1 MDNYFNKETGQ
12 YHYQGEVYDDAASY
26 SNAVQANRAEQGLG
40 GSGTSASETAS
51 SGTSNKLSNVEKIL
65 VDKYGWTDRG
75 DGSLIA
81 KSTGEVYDHEA
92 GTSFEE
98 RHGLAKDY
106 TPSSSSTTDLEST
119 STTNNQLNNQ
129 LEVPKMHVEFQ
140 RDANGN
146 IEKDANG
153 KNIVISFG
161 VKYADGTISYTG
173 AGREGVLEAERQRS
187 QVKEYNK
194 YVNDDRTREDF
205 ESDEAYNHH
214 MIVKNIRIGQ
224 GSYKTITDLNGNST
238 LYAPGNIVV
247 ASGTAEQVK
256 NEYRTRS
263 NKLNLALTKAQ
274 SKPSITP
281 FGVRYMM
288 EEQGYASE
296 KDVYKKLYQDYKNR
310 GQDLQNILNNWGN
323 LAVDQNLVG
332 GAGSKFSNEMSYLY
346 GIAFPTQT
354 TQYQDFDTEFEAEFE
369 NFKTKFTLQDDPTF
383 ANYEEWYKVTLGG
396 GQPKEEEV
404 EEDTRTITTDTST
417 GTTTPGTGTDTGA
430 GTGTGTTTPEV
441 VIPDRTN
448 TGSETTTSG
457 GFETFVQSPVATPT
471 SVPGFQDESGK
482 YPGAGTTNV
491 AVSAP
496 ASAVPGSVT
505 TYSNYT
511 GTTMPNLTSQSQG
524 GYGGQVLYI
533 NKATGQ
539 QMMISV
545 DADGNPTVYVPPG
558 FVKSETNVA
567 AARGGVIG
575 MAEGG
580 DVQLARKFLGFDGP
594 ASQLENFLQS
604 SPAAAAR
611 MGKYKQAMSQM
622 APKRMGAQGG
632 TDTGTVTANDVN
644 PAVGSTIYDENAGTG
659 ETSLEQFGM
668 MQQNLVN
675 QTMQPMQA
683 NVAQIKPESADF
695 IGDTAGQAYTLA
707 PMQDATSVGTV
718 STVNQPDVADVS
730 TYDPATAA
738 EGVKTATQNLTP
750 VTGTLGDKSQV
761 TAKEQKTSAVSDLDA
776 ETGSSVRV
784 ADAQGPGGT
793 VPTRTLDTT
802 EGASE
807 LISGSAVDQGEVGKA
822 FGTGEVQAASVQDEL
837 SGLMQQFEGGET
849 PAWAAG
855 AMRGAMAQLAAR
867 GLGASS
873 MAGQAVIQAAMES
886 ALPIAQIDAA
896 NKQQTALFK
905 AQKRA
910 EFLQQDFDQEFQT
923 KVMNAAKV
931 SEIANMNFTAE
942 QQIALENSR
951 AANTMELQNLSNK
964 QALVMAEAAALSQ
977 LDMANL
983 NNRQQAAVQ
992 NAQNFLQMDM
1002 ANLNN
1007 EQQTSMFKAQQVIQ
1021 SLFTDQAAENAA
1033 AQFNAS
1039 SENQSNQFFANL
1051 STQVGQ
1057 YNASQTN
1064 AMNQFNAN
1072 ASNAMKQ
1079 FNSEIQQQRDLFN
1092 AQNGLVVAQANA
1104 QWRQNIATLNTA
1116 AQNESNMDFAKT
1128 INALTSTN
1136 LDQIWQRERDIMS
1149 YAFTADESALDRALK
1164 IVMSDKDL
1172 QKAREA
1178 IDGEKDAAKTQFG
1191 MRFLFG
1197 TSPDGILGGLF

>member
-1 MDNYFNKETGQ
+1 MSQ
-12 YHYQGEVYDDAASY
+12 S
-26 SNAVQANRAEQGLG
+26 LL
-40 GSGTSASETAS
+40 SE
-51 SGTSNKLSNVEKIL
+51 VEKRL
-65 VDKYGWTDRG
+65 VNGFGWTDNG
-75 DGSLIA
+75 DGTITA
-81 KSTGEVYDHEA
+81 RSTGKRYDHEA
-92 GTSFEE
+92 GSTFAE
-98 RHGLAKDY
+98 RHGLSEDY
-106 TPSSSSTTDLEST
+106 VPPAQPEPEPVSENLK
-119 STTNNQLNNQ
+119 
-129 LEVPKMHVEFQ
+129 EVPMMHVEFQ

-153 KNIVISFG
+153 KNIVTSFG

-173 AGREGVLEAERQRS
+173 AGGEGVLEAERQRS
-187 QVKEYNK
+187 QIKEYNK
-194 YVNDDRTREDF
+194 YVNDNRTREDF

-214 MIVKNIRIGQ
+214 TIVKNIRIGQ
-224 GSYKTITDLNGNST
+224 GSYKTVTDLNGNST

-281 FGVRYMM
+281 FGVKYMM

-323 LAVDQNLVG
+323 LAVKQNIVG
-332 GAGSKFSNEMSYLY
+332 GAGSQFSKEMGYLNS
-346 GIAFPTQT
+346 IAFPTQT

-369 NFKTKFTLQDDPTF
+369 NFKTQFTLQDDPTY
-383 ANYEEWYKVTLGG
+383 ANYDEFRLAAMGMAEEG
-396 GQPKEEEV
+396 EEEKV

-417 GTTTPGTGTDTGA
+417 GTTTTGTGTST

-448 TGSETTTSG
+448 TGSGTTTSG
-457 GFETFVQSPVATPT
+457 GFDTFVQSPVATPT

-482 YPGAGTTNV
+482 YSGAGTTNV

-545 DADGNPTVYVPPG
+545 DGSGNPTVYVPPG

-567 AARGGVIG
+567 AARGGVMG

-594 ASQLENFLQS
+594 SSQLENFLQS

-622 APKRMGAQGG
+622 APKRMGASNG

-644 PAVGSTIYDENAGTG
+644 PAVGSTIYDENPGTG

-675 QTMQPMQA
+675 QTMQPRQA
-683 NVAQIKPESADF
+683 NVAQIKPDSADF

-718 STVNQPDVADVS
+718 STVNQPDVADVA
-730 TYDPATAA
+730 TYSPATAT

-750 VTGTLGDKSQV
+750 VTGTLGDQSQV
-761 TAKEQKTSAVSDLDA
+761 TAEEQKTSSVGDLSA

-784 ADAQGPGGT
+784 ADAQGPDGT

-802 EGASE
+802 AGASE
-807 LISGSAVDQGEVGKA
+807 LISGSAVDQGKVGEA

-1164 IVMSDKDL
+1164 IVLSDKDL
-1172 QKAREA
+1172 TKAREA

>member
-1 MDNYFNKETGQ
+1 MSQ
-12 YHYQGEVYDDAASY
+12 LS
-26 SNAVQANRAEQGLG
+26 AVEQ
-40 GSGTSASETAS
+40 
-51 SGTSNKLSNVEKIL
+51 KL
-65 VDKYGWTDRG
+65 VDNFGWTDNG
-75 DGSLIA
+75 DGTLTA
-81 KSTGEVYDHEA
+81 KSTGKKYDHEA
-92 GTSFEE
+92 GTTFAE
-98 RHGLAKDY
+98 RHGLPDDY
-106 TPSSSSTTDLEST
+106 KPSGPMEEVFQPENTENL
-119 STTNNQLNNQ
+119 Q
-129 LEVPKMHVEFQ
+129 EVPNMYVEFQ
-140 RDANGN
+140 RDADGN

-153 KNIVISFG
+153 KNIVTTFG

-173 AGREGVLEAERQRS
+173 AGREGVIAAENIRS
-187 QVKEYNK
+187 RANEYNK

-205 ESDEAYNHH
+205 ESDADYNHH
-214 MIVKNIRIGQ
+214 MIVKSIRIGQ
-224 GSYKTITDLNGNST
+224 GAYKYITDKGGETT

-247 ASGTAEQVK
+247 AKGDLDTIRKKYSSE
-256 NEYRTRS
+256 S
-263 NKLNLALTKAQ
+263 NKLNIALRRAQ
-274 SKPSITP
+274 QKPASLTP
-281 FGVRYMM
+281 FGIRFMI
-288 EEQGYASE
+288 EEQGFASE
-296 KDVYKKLYQDYKNR
+296 KDVYKKFYQDYKNR
-310 GQDLQNILNNWGN
+310 GQELKNILNGWGK
-323 LAVDQNLVG
+323 LAEEQGIEG
-332 GAGSKFSNEMSYLY
+332 GMQFGQSANRYLY
-346 GIAFPTQT
+346 GIAFPPEAAVF
-354 TQYQDFDTEFEAEFE
+354 YPDFDSEFEANFDS
-369 NFKTKFTLQDDPTF
+369 FKTQVTIQDDPAYASYDEF
-383 ANYEEWYKVTLGG
+383 RLAAMGMGK
-396 GQPKEEEV
+396 PKEAEEKV

-417 GTTTPGTGTDTGA
+417 GTVTTGTGTDTG
-430 GTGTGTTTPEV
+430 TTTPKV

-496 ASAVPGSVT
+496 ASAVPASVT
-505 TYSNYT
+505 TYDNYT
-511 GTTMPNLTSQSQG
+511 GTTMPNLISQSQG
-524 GYGGQVLYI
+524 GYGGQVLYV

-558 FVKSETNVA
+558 FVKSTTNVA

-580 DVQLARKFLGFDGP
+580 DVQLARKFLGFNGP
-594 ASQLENFLQS
+594 SSQLENFLQAN
-604 SPAAAAR
+604 PAAAAR

-622 APKRMGAQGG
+622 APKRMGASNG

-644 PAVGSTIYDENAGTG
+644 PAVGSTIYKEDAGTG

-695 IGDTAGQAYTLA
+695 IGSTAGQAYTLA

-718 STVNQPDVADVS
+718 STVNQPDVADVA
-730 TYDPATAA
+730 TYTPATAA
-738 EGVKTATQNLTP
+738 QQVQTATEGLTP

-761 TAKEQKTSAVSDLDA
+761 TAKEQKTSAIAGLDA

-784 ADAQGPGGT
+784 ADAQGPDGT
-793 VPTRTLDTT
+793 VPVRTLDTT
-802 EGASE
+802 AGASE
-807 LISGSAVDQGEVGKA
+807 LVSGSAVDQGQVGRA

-837 SGLMQQFEGGET
+837 SSLMQQLEGGET

-855 AMRGAMAQLAAR
+855 ARRGAMAQLAAR

-923 KVMNAAKV
+923 KVMNAAKI

-1164 IVMSDKDL
+1164 IVLSDKDL
-1172 QKAREA
+1172 TKAREA